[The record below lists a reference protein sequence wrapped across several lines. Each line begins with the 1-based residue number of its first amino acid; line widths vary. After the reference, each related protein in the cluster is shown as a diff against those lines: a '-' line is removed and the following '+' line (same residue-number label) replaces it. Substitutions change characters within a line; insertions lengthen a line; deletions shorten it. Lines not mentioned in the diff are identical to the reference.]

1 MMCAYFPSS
10 LEPLLVL
17 WVALVRDCAISRHL
31 NLYFHVIMK
40 KYIYFLTFS
49 LSEILIDTLQ

>member
-10 LEPLLVL
+10 LLLL
-17 WVALVRDCAISRHL
+17 MLRVALVRDCGISRHL

-40 KYIYFLTFS
+40 NYIYFLTFN